1 MITRLNCKAF
11 DLTWHSLV
19 KVNSLIGLAIFAVC
33 TPASSGPKMREID
46 SPVSLF
52 YRWHSMHFR
61 YLVCL
66 VLLASACS
74 KKDKASSTIDES
86 VSGVATALTKAYPGS
101 LAISVFPTTT
111 STSLTADDAAP
122 ESLKEK
128 DAEAKA
134 FLEGTAEHCI
144 PPSLFRPVRRIEES
158 CYEFDQDMIYGTK
171 DTHVS
176 GTKDGKST
184 ISGSSEACLVSF
196 ARAQVKAIEEIID
209 QGLGL
214 QQAMICQ
221 AAKDGVDAAAAAT
234 ATGVDLAKNL
244 TEAGEKAVD
253 PRKPKI
259 EVSTAK
265 MLKDADGVYRVSID
279 VSITKESKT
288 TTQTYN
294 LAHVPDSEDN
304 SSYHGV
310 MSISR
315 QEPANPGNP
324 TEGKRYISVSYTRT
338 MNTDGSSQ
346 LKTELR
352 AARLASALDSQAFND
367 DGTLNYNAGADAD
380 GNFTGISNPQN
391 AISSQLLTAFDLN
404 VTDNT
409 GTFEYWQNPGSNYSE
424 AARGMIFKLEKNA
437 TTGRLEGCG
446 MSGAAL
452 GTTAAINNS
461 MSIRKSIK
469 TGTALAVTGSYHPF
483 FSLGD
488 GGTCS
493 GTPETC
499 TKTLPAPNNLSAS
512 WEIPAFSVG
521 ENATAAQVWAKN
533 QVSPIVIRQC
543 VAQNDQGD
551 YLIDTAAVPDTAG
564 YMLFN
569 PTNATDLVIAKP
581 ERPKGPPPG
590 PALR

>member
-1 MITRLNCKAF
+1 MRL
-11 DLTWHSLV
+11 S
-19 KVNSLIGLAIFAVC
+19 
-33 TPASSGPKMREID
+33 
-46 SPVSLF
+46 
-52 YRWHSMHFR
+52 

-66 VLLASACS
+66 TLLGNACS
-74 KKDKASSTIDES
+74 KKDEATTTAAIEES
-86 VSGVATALTKAYPGS
+86 VAEVATALTKAYPGS
-101 LAISVFPTTT
+101 LSISVFPTST
-111 STSLTADDAAP
+111 STGLTADDTDAAP

-128 DAEAKA
+128 DAEAKS

-144 PPSLFRPVRRIEES
+144 PPSLFRPAKKIEES

-171 DTHVS
+171 DTRVN
-176 GTKDGKST
+176 GTKNGKST
-184 ISGSSEACLVSF
+184 LSGSSEACLVSF

-221 AAKDGVDAAAAAT
+221 AAKDGVDTAAAET
-234 ATGVDLAKNL
+234 ADGVDLAKNL
-244 TEAGEKAVD
+244 TEAGETAVD

-259 EVSTAK
+259 EVTTAK
-265 MLKDADGVYRVSID
+265 MLKDADGVYRVTID
-279 VSITKESKT
+279 VKITKDDKT
-288 TTQTYN
+288 NVQSYT

-304 SSYHGV
+304 TSYHGV
-310 MSISR
+310 MSIAR
-315 QEPANPGNP
+315 QEPANPGNQ

-338 MNTDGSSQ
+338 TNTDGSSQ

-352 AARLASALDSQAFND
+352 AARLATALDAQAFNA
-367 DGTLNYNAGADAD
+367 DGTLNYNAGTDAD
-380 GNFTGISNPQN
+380 GNYTGISNPQN
-391 AISSQLLTAFDLN
+391 AISSQILTAFDLN

-452 GTTAAINNS
+452 GSTVAINNA

-469 TGTALAVTGSYHPF
+469 TETALAVTGSYHPF
-483 FSLGD
+483 FSTGG
-488 GGTCS
+488 GGTCT

-499 TKTLPAPNNLSAS
+499 TKTLGAPENFTAS
-512 WEIPAFSVG
+512 WEIPAFSVTD
-521 ENATAAQVWAKN
+521 NATAAQNWAKN

-543 VAQNDQGD
+543 VAQDDEGA
-551 YLIDTAAVPDTAG
+551 YLIDTAEITDTAG

-569 PTNATDLVIAKP
+569 PTNTTDFVIAKP
-581 ERPKGPPPG
+581 ERPKGPPPA